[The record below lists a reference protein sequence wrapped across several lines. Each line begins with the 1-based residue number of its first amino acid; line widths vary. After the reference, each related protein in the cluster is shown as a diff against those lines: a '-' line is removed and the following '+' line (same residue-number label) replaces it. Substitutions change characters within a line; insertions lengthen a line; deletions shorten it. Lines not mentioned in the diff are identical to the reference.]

1 VTAVLVT
8 RPGGAS
14 DPLVAE
20 LESRGYH
27 VSAVPTV
34 ATRAPHVNWPDL
46 SGFDWVVV
54 TSAAGVDALP
64 DVPAG
69 PRWAAVGQATAGAL
83 RARGVEADFVPQ
95 ESSGAS
101 LASELPDPADVRV
114 LLVRASAADPDL
126 PDGLRKRG
134 ASVTEITAYETVE
147 GPAES
152 AAPLRNALARPD
164 LAAVVFASGS
174 AVRGFIKLG
183 GGSSL
188 PAITIGPRTTTAAR
202 AAGFTVV
209 AEAAAPGVEE
219 LAAAVERAVEHRHP
233 TVWRQTGPSFRHQ
246 ARVWRQTGRIGADR
260 PRRLRSSPAL
270 RALVRETRLHPAQL
284 IAPLFVVS
292 GRGMRHEIPSLKG
305 HHRLSPDQALEKAH
319 ELAELGIGG
328 VLLFGIPESKDAVGS
343 GADDRSGPVP
353 ETLRLMRRE
362 GLPIALAADVCLCEY
377 TSHGHCGVLDGEKVD
392 NDASL
397 PRLAAAAI
405 TYAEAGADIVGPS
418 AMMDGQ
424 VAVLRSGLDGAGFV
438 DTAIMA
444 YASKHA
450 SAFYG
455 PFRDAAG
462 SAPSFG
468 DRKSYQMDP
477 ANAHEALREMQLDAD
492 EGADI
497 LMVKPGLT
505 SLDLLARARDRF
517 DLPLAAY
524 QVSGEAAMIEAA
536 AQHGWIDRRSAIL
549 ESITA
554 IVRAG
559 AGIVITYFAEDL
571 ASWLREGR

>member
-1 VTAVLVT
+1 VTAILVT
-8 RPGGAS
+8 RPGGAA
-14 DPLVAE
+14 DPLVAD
-20 LESRGYH
+20 LESRGYA
-27 VSAVPTV
+27 VSSVPTV
-34 ATRAPHVNWPDL
+34 VTRALGVDWPDL
-46 SGFDWVVV
+46 GGFEWVVV
-54 TSAAGVDALP
+54 TSAAGVDSLP
-64 DVPAG
+64 AVPAG

-83 RARGVEADFVPQ
+83 RARGVEADLVPQ
-95 ESSGAS
+95 ESSGAA
-101 LASELPDPADVRV
+101 LASALPDAAGARV

-152 AAPLRNALARPD
+152 AAPLRQALASPD

-188 PAITIGPRTTTAAR
+188 PAVTIGPRTTTAAR

-209 AEAAAPGVEE
+209 AEAAAPDVGQ
-219 LAAAVERAVEHRHP
+219 LASAVERALPVVAGKTPRP
-233 TVWRQTGPSFRHQ
+233 
-246 ARVWRQTGRIGADR
+246 AR

-270 RALVRETRLHPAQL
+270 RALVRETRLHPSQL
-284 IAPLFVVS
+284 IAPLFVVG
-292 GRGMRHEIPSLKG
+292 GRGRREEIASLKG
-305 HHRLSPDQALEKAH
+305 HARLSPDLAVQKAH
-319 ELAELGIGG
+319 GLSELGVGG
-328 VLLFGIPESKDAVGS
+328 VLLFGIPDSKDANGS
-343 GADDRSGPVP
+343 GADDRRGPVP
-353 ETLRLMRRE
+353 ETMRLLRRE

-397 PRLAAAAI
+397 TRLAAAAI
-405 TYAEAGADIVGPS
+405 AYAEAGAEIVGPS

-424 VAVLRSGLDGAGFV
+424 VAALRSGLDGAGFV
-438 DTAIMA
+438 DAAIMA

-450 SAFYG
+450 SVFYG

-462 SAPSFG
+462 STPSFG

-536 AQHGWIDRRSAIL
+536 AEHGWIDRRGAIL

-559 AGIVITYFAEDL
+559 AGIVITYFAADV
-571 ASWLREGR
+571 ASWLRETR